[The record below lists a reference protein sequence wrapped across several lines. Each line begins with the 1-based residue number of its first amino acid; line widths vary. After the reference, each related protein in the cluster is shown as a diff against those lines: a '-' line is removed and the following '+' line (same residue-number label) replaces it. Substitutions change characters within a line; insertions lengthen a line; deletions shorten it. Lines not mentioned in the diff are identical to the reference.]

1 MRAPAHQARPD
12 QHTNVQ
18 RTAECSGSS
27 AGCLI
32 VRKAPRGGLSM
43 PSQASDR
50 ENRFPGGSIRAATW
64 RAQKNLADPFSP
76 PSLLGPRSW
85 LLAGR
90 LWPQTPDRPPPT
102 SRRGGQR
109 PRAVHR
115 NSWPRSSTDRRGA
128 FAAARS
134 HSSASRVGSRFVG
147 SGFKS
152 ELARLKSVVLCK
164 SPLILCFIEG

>member
-50 ENRFPGGSIRAATW
+50 ENRFPGGSIRAAIV
-64 RAQKNLADPFSP
+64 
-76 PSLLGPRSW
+76 GH
-85 LLAGR
+85 LAGGR
-90 LWPQTPDRPPPT
+90 LIFVDATC
-102 SRRGGQR
+102 GGF
-109 PRAVHR
+109 H
-115 NSWPRSSTDRRGA
+115 
-128 FAAARS
+128 
-134 HSSASRVGSRFVG
+134 
-147 SGFKS
+147 FK
-152 ELARLKSVVLCK
+152 
-164 SPLILCFIEG
+164 